1 MQKISLENS
10 ISEIKRTGRGI
21 KNLRSF
27 KFKHLGPIFKLFGR
41 KEKIWVI
48 SLLALIIMDVFLLTT
63 TFYTANT
70 VKVPA
75 NGGSYSE
82 GMVGEPRFI
91 NPLLAQTQTDK
102 DLTRLV
108 FAGLYKYDN
117 QGNIVP
123 DLANGDFKLS
133 DDQKQYTISLKP
145 NLKWHDGH
153 SISADDVIFTI
164 QTIQN
169 PDYKSPVHALWN
181 NITAEKIDNLTV
193 KFSNKNVSAP
203 FVTNLTLGILP
214 KHIWQNVPPQ
224 NFYIAKYNLEPI
236 GNGPYFVKEINKLP
250 NGTVRSVLLE
260 SYSNYANGKAYI
272 DDIVL
277 KFYQTNQDMISG
289 LHTKEVDSIGFIP
302 FDKKIFVDPKNT
314 KLNILQI
321 PVFQY
326 QALFFNLSK
335 NKALGSHA
343 VREAMAKSI
352 DRSTF
357 IDDVY
362 SGMAIPAYTPILPGQ
377 IGYDQSSSLK
387 NSFDLDAAN
396 SILEKD
402 GWKKDASG
410 MRFKGKD
417 ALQFT
422 ITTNDFSL
430 NVKSAEN
437 LKEQWAKIGLNV
449 GINVVASA
457 EFEKNHLRTR
467 NFEGLLFAESSG
479 YDPDPFI
486 FWHSSQSNN
495 PGVNLSQY
503 KNLTI
508 DKIIADAR
516 TTFNGSTR
524 SGFYKQFQDIF
535 SYDLPAIILDQSVFV
550 YEMRPDV
557 SGINIKVLANPEDRF
572 YDVNHWYLNTGR
584 DWK

>member
-1 MQKISLENS
+1 MLLENS
-10 ISEIKRTGRGI
+10 ITELKRTGRGI
-21 KNLRSF
+21 KDLRSF
-27 KFKHLGPIFKLFGR
+27 KFKHLAPIFKMFGK

-48 SLLALIIMDVFLLTT
+48 SLLALIIIDVLLLSIG
-63 TFYTANT
+63 FYSTNT
-70 VKVPA
+70 VVVPA

-123 DLANGDFKLS
+123 DLAAENFKLS
-133 DDQKQYTISLKP
+133 DDQKQYTVSLKP
-145 NLKWHDGH
+145 NLKWQDGH
-153 SISADDVIFTI
+153 TISSDDVIFTI

-169 PDYKSPVHALWN
+169 PDYKSPMHSLWSS
-181 NITAEKIDNLTV
+181 IVAEKIDNLTI
-193 KFSNKNVSAP
+193 KFTNKNVSAP

-224 NFYIAKYNLEPI
+224 NFYIAKYNLEPV

-250 NGTVRSVLLE
+250 NGTVRSILLE

-272 DDIVL
+272 DEISL
-277 KFYQTNQDMISG
+277 KFYLTNQDMISG

-352 DRSTF
+352 NRESF
-357 IDDVY
+357 ISDVY
-362 SGMAIPAYTPILPGQ
+362 SGMALPAYTPILPEQ
-377 IGYDQSSSLK
+377 IGYDQNVTLK
-387 NSFDLDAAN
+387 NSFDLEAAN
-396 SILEKD
+396 AILEKD
-402 GWKKDASG
+402 GWKKDSSG

-430 NVKSAEN
+430 NVKSAEA
-437 LKEQWAKIGLNV
+437 LKEQWAKIGFSIN
-449 GINVVASA
+449 INVVASA
-457 EFEKNHLRTR
+457 EFEKNYLRTR

-508 DKIIADAR
+508 DKIITDAR
-516 TTFNGSTR
+516 TTFNGSARDTL
-524 SGFYKQFQDIF
+524 YKQFQDIF

-557 SGINIKVLANPEDRF
+557 KGINIKVLANPEDRF
-572 YDVNHWYLNTGR
+572 YDVNHWYLETGR
-584 DWK
+584 DLK